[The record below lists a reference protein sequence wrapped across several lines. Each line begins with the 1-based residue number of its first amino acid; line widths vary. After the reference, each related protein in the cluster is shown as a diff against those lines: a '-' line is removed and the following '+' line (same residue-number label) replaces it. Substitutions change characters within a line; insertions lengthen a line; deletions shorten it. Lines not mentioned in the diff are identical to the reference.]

1 MPISV
6 TEKPDSRPFV
16 TGGKNPT
23 IDLTYVIIGSAS
35 DTMVKAALDAEAPT
49 WWGNL
54 VAKSA
59 SVEPV
64 TIDEANDDNCIWEA
78 AVHYVMP
85 EKKDDPPET
94 GDSSFSFDTGGGTQ
108 HITNSLTTVAK
119 YPPASAPDCQGAIG
133 VTPDG
138 VAGVDITVPVYKWSE
153 THILSDATVTA
164 AYKGKLFAL
173 TGKTNAGAFKGLA
186 IGEGL
191 FLGASGTQQ
200 GKGDWSITFNFAG
213 SPNKTNLTIG
223 SITGIAKKGW
233 EYLWVRYKDKKDGS
247 TNLPVKVPASVH
259 VERVYESGNFGDL
272 GIGT

>member
-1 MPISV
+1 MSQATFETLAGI
-6 TEKPDSRPFV
+6 
-16 TGGKNPT
+16 
-23 IDLTYVIIGSAS
+23 
-35 DTMVKAALDAEAPT
+35 AE
-49 WWGNL
+49 
-54 VAKSA
+54 
-59 SVEPV
+59 
-64 TIDEANDDNCIWEA
+64 
-78 AVHYVMP
+78 
-85 EKKDDPPET
+85 
-94 GDSSFSFDTGGGTQ
+94 
-108 HITNSLTTVAK
+108 TV
-119 YPPASAPDCQGAIG
+119 
-133 VTPDG
+133 
-138 VAGVDITVPVYKWSE
+138 
-153 THILSDATVTA
+153 LFTA

-213 SPNKTNLTIG
+213 SPNKTNLTI
-223 SITGIAKKGW
+223 TGIAKKGW